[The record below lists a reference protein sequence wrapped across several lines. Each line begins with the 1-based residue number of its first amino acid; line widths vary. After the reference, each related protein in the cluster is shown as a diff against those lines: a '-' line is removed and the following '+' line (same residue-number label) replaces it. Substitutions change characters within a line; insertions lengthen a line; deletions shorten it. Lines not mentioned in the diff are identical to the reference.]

1 MIERF
6 HTSLYQLI
14 GGMGSSS
21 IGMAITTET
30 NDIYWIWIGRIALVI
45 GLVASIVALLNGL
58 KVLCDNI
65 STKLKNMK
73 MKSLFK
79 AIAGWICEVRA
90 RAKAETP
97 KFFATMGRFFII
109 VALASLASIV
119 ADKQVSLNLPDL
131 FRQVLSYIFVGALV
145 GSVICKLSVKNTD
158 ELYRMLDEKLK
169 P

>member
-21 IGMAITTET
+21 IGMVITTGT

-58 KVLCDNI
+58 NVLCNNVL
-65 STKLKNMK
+65 TKLDNMK
-73 MKSLFK
+73 TKSLYK
-79 AIAGWICEVRA
+79 RISGWMHEVHA

-97 KFFATMGRFFII
+97 RFFSTMGRFFII

-119 ADKQVSLNLPDL
+119 ADKQISLNLPEL

-158 ELYRMLDEKLK
+158 ELYRKLDEKLK
-169 P
+169 L